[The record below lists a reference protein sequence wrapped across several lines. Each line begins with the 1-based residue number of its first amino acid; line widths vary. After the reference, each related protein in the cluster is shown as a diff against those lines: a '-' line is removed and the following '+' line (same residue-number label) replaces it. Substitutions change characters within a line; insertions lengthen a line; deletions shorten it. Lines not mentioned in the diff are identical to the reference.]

1 MHLLRIYH
9 FITEICQE
17 WRYTKSEKSVSGEF
31 IIWVP
36 FYALEDLYKLK
47 FIDLDD
53 GGPSVNLQHDCV
65 AIDIADDLERNGL
78 DPKELA
84 ELRGW
89 DEEN

>member
-17 WRYTKSEKSVSGEF
+17 WRYTEVEKSANGEF

-47 FIDLDD
+47 FINLDD
-53 GGPSVNLQHDCV
+53 GGPSVSLQHDCL
-65 AIDIADDLERNGL
+65 AIDITNDLDANGL

-84 ELRGW
+84 ELLGW
-89 DEEN
+89 NEES